1 MTQKEIIWRHCL
13 FNLRN
18 TCGRIDPSVFL
29 QLDSLIFSPSTA
41 NFNSEVHLGC
51 LVLYSK
57 LNSFWALQSLR
68 VPCIKLKLLKASPR
82 RLALLDSTSTQNY
95 NLGHDLH
102 IRLSLKR
109 QANTEEKSL
118 NLDLTLPNP
127 TYHKLTKI
135 FATYDLR

>member
-29 QLDSLIFSPSTA
+29 QSVFFGWSDFFFHQLQILTWNLQLSCLI
-41 NFNSEVHLGC
+41 
-51 LVLYSK
+51 LYSK
-57 LNSFWALQSLR
+57 LNCFGALQSLR
-68 VPCIKLKLLKASPR
+68 VPCIKLKQLKALPP
-82 RLALLDSTSTQNY
+82 LLSLIDSRSTQNY

-109 QANTEEKSL
+109 YGREITEFRP
-118 NLDLTLPNP
+118 NLT
-127 TYHKLTKI
+127 
-135 FATYDLR
+135 